1 MICTSSPGGDNMS
14 GRIFNSEFKRI
25 VALEA
30 LRERETMAELS
41 TRFEVHTSQIK
52 GWKSIAINGLS
63 DLFKDTSKVD
73 SHNKEQQ
80 KMIADLQKK
89 VGELTMENDFLKKS
103 YTSYQNKRGSK

>member
-63 DLFKDTSKVD
+63 DLFKDTSK
-73 SHNKEQQ
+73 EQQ